1 MPARYSSPAL
11 TTRGFLLPA
20 PGDNATLLF
29 NLSLVIPMDESGEK
43 DKPPGGKPPPPNREI
58 GNAGLF
64 ADDIVFSDTEK
75 VLFEEDLKEKSA
87 AHDDLM
93 DGNPADRYTPHTKL
107 NQGGMKAIWEVDDHR
122 TARKVAMALIQDSRI
137 ASSDDIDSFLY
148 EARLTANLQHP
159 NIIPI
164 YDIAVDEN
172 GNPYFTMKALKGE
185 TLGEILRQLRDG
197 NETYRARYSRT
208 QLLGIFL
215 KVCNAIDYAHTKGVI
230 HLDLKPSNVIVGDF
244 GDVHVL
250 DWGLS
255 TLITHLSEYD
265 GEPVSWHSL
274 DEVTLENGQTL
285 TRYLESSA
293 KRRHIVGGTPGYM
306 SPEQAQGSP
315 SDIDFQTDVF
325 MLGAMLYEL
334 LTYRC
339 PIVGDT
345 VKQVLQKTV
354 RGDVPH
360 PVKRAPELRI
370 PPALAAI
377 AMKAMQTDPNERYAN
392 VAALIRDVHQYQ
404 DGFATIAE
412 NPTFITH
419 AALLIRRHK
428 LPVGLIALS
437 AALIGAI
444 LANSFVSIRQS
455 ERVAV
460 DALATLQEK
469 NEYIA
474 ATARKVAPDY
484 LDLTLRAEREYEF
497 PAAEQALDTSLAFD
511 PMNPAAWEM
520 KARVLLCRQA
530 FAPAWDILSGRRGN
544 IAQGSNALLGL
555 AEKYRGVDAVRDE
568 DFPELV
574 RDFINGGLSEGLPR
588 LFYHFNRKPFEPSTH
603 FTAVGEALKLL
614 NPGEATLN
622 FHWEPAAGSG
632 WIIDL
637 SDNTDLDNLAPLC
650 GLDIDSLNAGSI
662 GTPDLQLLT
671 GTGMRRLDLSG
682 TPLSHLF
689 DMDRFGGLEE
699 LDISGTRI
707 RNLANIVKYSRLTTL
722 DISRIEGLAISP
734 QLIWCR
740 NLKLLTVA
748 ESFRDDPTIRALARR
763 GVIIIFADQ

>member
-1 MPARYSSPAL
+1 
-11 TTRGFLLPA
+11 
-20 PGDNATLLF
+20 
-29 NLSLVIPMDESGEK
+29 MDESGEK
-43 DKPPGGKPPPPNREI
+43 DKQPGGKPPPPNREI
-58 GNAGLF
+58 GNANLF

-75 VLFEEDLKEKSA
+75 VLFEEDLKENPA
-87 AHDDLM
+87 ARDDLM
-93 DGNPADRYTPHTKL
+93 DGNPADRYTPHKKL

-137 ASSDDIDSFLY
+137 ASSEDIDSFLY

-185 TLGEILRQLRDG
+185 TLGEILKQLRDG
-197 NETYRARYSRT
+197 NKEYRARYSRT
-208 QLLGIFL
+208 RLLGIFL

-274 DEVTLENGQTL
+274 DEVALENGQTL

-315 SDIDFQTDVF
+315 SDIDFQTDVY
-325 MLGAMLYEL
+325 MLGTMLYEI

-354 RGDVPH
+354 RGDFPH
-360 PVKRAPELRI
+360 PAKCAPELRI
-370 PPALAAI
+370 PPALNAI
-377 AMKAMQTDPNERYAN
+377 TMKAMQTDPNERYAN
-392 VAALIRDVHQYQ
+392 VAALIRDVHQYE

-419 AALLIRRHK
+419 VALLIRRHK
-428 LPVGLIALS
+428 LTVGLIALS
-437 AALIGAI
+437 ASIIAAI
-444 LANSFVSIRQS
+444 LANSFFSIKQS
-455 ERVAV
+455 ERVALG
-460 DALATLQEK
+460 ALATLQEK

-474 ATARKVAPDY
+474 ATALKVAPDY

-511 PMNPAAWEM
+511 PMDRTAWEI
-520 KARVLLCRQA
+520 KARILLCQQA
-530 FAPAWDILSGRRGN
+530 FSPARDILSGRRGN
-544 IAQGSNALLGL
+544 IAQSNAAMLGL
-555 AEKYRGVDAVRDE
+555 AEKYKGLGTVRDE
-568 DFPELV
+568 DFPQLV
-574 RDFINGGLSEGLPR
+574 RDFINGGLSDSLPR

-603 FTAVGEALKLL
+603 FTALEEALQLL
-614 NPGEATLN
+614 NPGVSTLN
-622 FHWEPAAGSG
+622 FQWTSAKGSG
-632 WIIDL
+632 WVIDI
-637 SDNTDLDNLAPLC
+637 SNNADLDNMAPLC
-650 GLDIDSLNAGSI
+650 GLDIQSLNAGNI

-671 GTGMRRLDLSG
+671 GNGMRRLNLSG
-682 TPLSHLF
+682 SPLSHLF
-689 DMDRFGGLEE
+689 DMDRFAGLEE
-699 LDISGTRI
+699 LNISGTRI
-707 RNLANIVKYSRLTTL
+707 RNLSNIVKYPKLTTL

-734 QLIWCR
+734 QLVWCR

-748 ESFRDDPTIRALARR
+748 QSFRDDPTIRTLARR
-763 GVIIIFADQ
+763 GVIIIYAGN